1 MSESVDI
8 EAVSRTGTEILES
21 SRLEVLVPHASD
33 VDIARLIHELG
44 EGSRDISAIEA
55 LNDVP
60 QRRSLFYDESIPVF
74 VIMEHDPET
83 QLGEDQYKSYISR
96 VAISMEVVAVEGQSK
111 SEQTS
116 RPNDGIH
123 VLHVATLDDQNST
136 RIRVDFHG
144 KYLSVW
150 KVVVPLG
157 HPRTRLSSPK
167 VLFAVVASIKPF
179 EGLNEKVDHD
189 YLTSRNVF
197 GVNLLEAYSDDSF
210 LGGPRPQL
218 SALRVS
224 RVSPAGHILRE
235 TSGSISHRSKR
246 MFHLFPALNVRLRH
260 SEVGTITKQNVIA
273 SLDIDISAGDIVLNK
288 VGLTLTGGKA
298 ELIGGPLE
306 ALLPMTC
313 RLRDEVTFLY
323 SLDHRDPTN
332 VTTPVLCPVTLS
344 LEANVLVS
352 NDCHPL
358 VKSVWSTSIEI
369 SGTKVLPPTRMSRAM
384 SGPMQYGTTIMSA
397 SGIRTTGPSPETS
410 PVLHFS
416 APYQL
421 PSHDAN
427 GLVMTFSG
435 PARVYVGEVFTW
447 TVFVVNRS
455 SRPRKLALVVPHKR
469 WKADSGKV
477 LPPAAHDGTGY
488 VMDEG
493 AVYTAHRSQIL
504 EPAELVCLMNDV
516 RIGLVSL
523 HHL

>member
-1 MSESVDI
+1 M
-8 EAVSRTGTEILES
+8 
-21 SRLEVLVPHASD
+21 
-33 VDIARLIHELG
+33 
-44 EGSRDISAIEA
+44 
-55 LNDVP
+55 
-60 QRRSLFYDESIPVF
+60 
-74 VIMEHDPET
+74 
-83 QLGEDQYKSYISR
+83 
-96 VAISMEVVAVEGQSK
+96 
-111 SEQTS
+111 
-116 RPNDGIH
+116 
-123 VLHVATLDDQNST
+123 
-136 RIRVDFHG
+136 
-144 KYLSVW
+144 
-150 KVVVPLG
+150 
-157 HPRTRLSSPK
+157 
-167 VLFAVVASIKPF
+167 
-179 EGLNEKVDHD
+179 DHD

-197 GVNLLEAYSDDSF
+197 GVNLLEAYSDDSI

-224 RVSPAGHILRE
+224 RVSPAGHISRE
-235 TSGSISHRSKR
+235 ASGSISHRSKR

-260 SEVGTITKQNVIA
+260 SEVGTGTKQNVIA
-273 SLDIDISAGDIVLNK
+273 SLDIDITTGDIVLNK
-288 VGLTLTGGKA
+288 VGLALTGGKA

-332 VTTPVLCPVTLS
+332 ITAPASRPVTLS

-352 NDCHPL
+352 SDCHPL

-369 SGTKVLPPTRMSRAM
+369 SSTKVLPPTRMSRAM

-410 PVLHFS
+410 PILHFS

-435 PARVYVGEVFTW
+435 PAKVYVGEVFTW

-477 LPPAAHDGTGY
+477 LPPVVHDGTGY

-516 RIGLVSL
+516 RIGSVSP